1 MLLRTAQI
9 GEKMT
14 VELISVGTEILMGN
28 IVNTNAAYL
37 SAGCA
42 QLGLSMYNQQVVGDN
57 PERLAKAI
65 EEALSR
71 ADIIIISGGLGPTED
86 DLTKETAAGV
96 LGMKLIE
103 DEHTKK
109 RIKEMLQNSIFKNDI
124 PDNNWKQAM
133 VPEGAVVIDNSN
145 GTAPGLIMEKD
156 GKSVILLPGP
166 PNELEP
172 MFDND
177 IRPYL
182 AGKNPDAIFSKMVKI
197 CGVGE
202 SQVETKLLDLIDA
215 QTNPTIATYAKTG
228 EVQVRVTAKAAS
240 ESAAKELVKPV
251 VKEIKSRF
259 KENVYSVD
267 ANETLEE
274 VVVKML
280 AKKDLKLVTVE
291 SCTGGLLAGRIVNVS
306 GASEVFSQ
314 GLVTYSNKSKRKV
327 LNVDKAVLKK
337 YGAVSKE
344 TAKEMAK
351 GGILASDAEVGVSV
365 TGVAGP
371 YQSEDK
377 PVGLV
382 YIGCYYKDKVTVKEY
397 MFRGNRQKIREQA
410 VVKALDLVR
419 RRILEDD

>member
-1 MLLRTAQI
+1 
-9 GEKMT
+9 
-14 VELISVGTEILMGN
+14 
-28 IVNTNAAYL
+28 
-37 SAGCA
+37 
-42 QLGLSMYNQQVVGDN
+42 
-57 PERLAKAI
+57 
-65 EEALSR
+65 
-71 ADIIIISGGLGPTED
+71 
-86 DLTKETAAGV
+86 
-96 LGMKLIE
+96 
-103 DEHTKK
+103 
-109 RIKEMLQNSIFKNDI
+109 
-124 PDNNWKQAM
+124 
-133 VPEGAVVIDNSN
+133 
-145 GTAPGLIMEKD
+145 
-156 GKSVILLPGP
+156 
-166 PNELEP
+166 
-172 MFDND
+172 
-177 IRPYL
+177 
-182 AGKNPDAIFSKMVKI
+182 
-197 CGVGE
+197 
-202 SQVETKLLDLIDA
+202 
-215 QTNPTIATYAKTG
+215 
-228 EVQVRVTAKAAS
+228 
-240 ESAAKELVKPV
+240 
-251 VKEIKSRF
+251 
-259 KENVYSVD
+259 
-267 ANETLEE
+267 
-274 VVVKML
+274 ML

>member
-1 MLLRTAQI
+1 
-9 GEKMT
+9 MT

-42 QLGLSMYNQQVVGDN
+42 ELGISMYNQQVVGDN
-57 PERLAKAI
+57 PERLAVAI
-65 EEALSR
+65 KEALSR
-71 ADIIIISGGLGPTED
+71 VDIIIISGGLGPTED
-86 DLTKETAAGV
+86 DITKETAAEV

-103 DEHTKK
+103 DEHTRA
-109 RIKEMLQNSIFKNDI
+109 RIKEMLENSIFKDNI

-133 VPEGAVVIDNSN
+133 VPEGAVVIDNNN

-172 MFDND
+172 MFNND
-177 IRPYL
+177 IKPYL
-182 AGKNPDAIFSKMVKI
+182 AGKNPDVIFSKMVKI
-197 CGVGE
+197 CGMGE
-202 SQVETKLLDLIDA
+202 SQVETKILDLIDA

-228 EVQVRVTAKAAS
+228 EVLVRVTAKAS
-240 ESAAKELVKPV
+240 DENAAKELVKPV
-251 VKEIKSRF
+251 VKEIKNRL
-259 KENVYSVD
+259 KDNVYSTD
-267 ANETLEE
+267 AGETLED
-274 VVVKML
+274 VIVKML
-280 AKKDLKLVTVE
+280 VKKDLKLVTVE

-344 TAKEMAK
+344 TAKEMVK
-351 GGILASDAEVGVSV
+351 GGILASDADVGVSV

-371 YQSEDK
+371 YQTEDK

-419 RRILEDD
+419 RRILESD

>member
-1 MLLRTAQI
+1 
-9 GEKMT
+9 MT

-96 LGMKLIE
+96 LGMELIE

-182 AGKNPDAIFSKMVKI
+182 AGKNPDVIFSKMVKI

-228 EVQVRVTAKAAS
+228 EVQVRVTAKASS

-337 YGAVSKE
+337 Y
-344 TAKEMAK
+344 
-351 GGILASDAEVGVSV
+351 
-365 TGVAGP
+365 
-371 YQSEDK
+371 
-377 PVGLV
+377 
-382 YIGCYYKDKVTVKEY
+382 
-397 MFRGNRQKIREQA
+397 
-410 VVKALDLVR
+410 
-419 RRILEDD
+419 